1 VAVTVRSADW
11 VREPAVAGLF
21 YPSDPGEL
29 RDTVAGHVEAAAP
42 APPPSPPKALIAP
55 HAGYRYSGATAGAAY
70 RSVAGRRGD
79 VDRVVLVGPAHR
91 VPVDGVGVTTAR
103 AWRTPLGEV
112 PVDVEVCRD
121 LVDGGDAVAAD
132 AAHRP
137 EHSLEVHLPF
147 LLEVLG
153 PVAIVPLVVGRC
165 PARAVADVLARTWGD
180 ERTLVVVS
188 SDLSHY
194 LPDAAARRRDDRTR
208 LAIIEGRGDDIGPED
223 ACGHLPICGLLLA
236 AHDHHVAPCTLAV
249 ATSADTSGDAER
261 VVGYGSFGFGPPRPL
276 TEAEGRTLVAR
287 ARAAITH
294 ELATHEPDPLADDD
308 VPERLRQPAAT
319 FVTLERAGELTGC
332 IGSLSAT
339 RPLWRDVCLNARGAA
354 FTDPRFPSL
363 AAGDFDKTVV
373 KVALL
378 SGLSRL
384 PGERE
389 ALIAAL
395 RPGVD
400 GVVLE
405 SAGHRGTFL
414 PAVWEK
420 VPAPDRF
427 VDQLVGKAGLED
439 PGWPAD
445 ARVWRYTTDEFSE
458 DG

>member
-1 VAVTVRSADW
+1 
-11 VREPAVAGLF
+11 
-21 YPSDPGEL
+21 
-29 RDTVAGHVEAAAP
+29 
-42 APPPSPPKALIAP
+42 
-55 HAGYRYSGATAGAAY
+55 
-70 RSVAGRRGD
+70 
-79 VDRVVLVGPAHR
+79 
-91 VPVDGVGVTTAR
+91 
-103 AWRTPLGEV
+103 
-112 PVDVEVCRD
+112 
-121 LVDGGDAVAAD
+121 
-132 AAHRP
+132 
-137 EHSLEVHLPF
+137 
-147 LLEVLG
+147 
-153 PVAIVPLVVGRC
+153 
-165 PARAVADVLARTWGD
+165 
-180 ERTLVVVS
+180 VS
-188 SDLSHY
+188 
-194 LPDAAARRRDDRTR
+194 
-208 LAIIEGRGDDIGPED
+208 
-223 ACGHLPICGLLLA
+223 
-236 AHDHHVAPCTLAV
+236 
-249 ATSADTSGDAER
+249 
-261 VVGYGSFGFGPPRPL
+261 
-276 TEAEGRTLVAR
+276 
-287 ARAAITH
+287 
-294 ELATHEPDPLADDD
+294 
-308 VPERLRQPAAT
+308 
-319 FVTLERAGELTGC
+319 LERAGELTGC